1 MRTHKFQ
8 SVKLSRALTILFFFT
23 MIFSFKSKAQVFD
36 SLLNI
41 YEEQF
46 PHEKIHIHFDRM
58 MYNTGETIFYKLYVL
73 SGMEWTSLSKNI
85 YVNWY
90 DGNGNYIKQTAAPL
104 FQSSA
109 KGSFEIPA
117 NYKGNFLRVKAYTR
131 WMLNEDSI
139 FLYEKNIPIND
150 GVVSKVKNIS
160 SPKTRVDI
168 FPEGGNFVEGLI
180 NKLAFKATNNFGTP
194 VFIKG
199 FLVNDKNKVLDT
211 LKVLHDGMGVFKLR
225 PNTGEKYYLNWTD
238 ENGQKGNSPIAAASK
253 EGVILKISMDNEKAY
268 AQVERTLDVPASY
281 KHMRLIVHQNQH
293 LIYNVEF
300 KGEERQ
306 VQKVALPIDELPT
319 GVVQFSLFTNDWLP
333 IAERIILVNNRLH
346 EYNANLNVGIANINK
361 RGKNVLEIIVKDTA
375 ASNMSIAITDASIVM
390 PEQQTIYSDFLL
402 SSDIKGKVYNPAYY
416 FSSDA
421 DSIAAHLDLVMLTNG
436 WRRFDWAKLKA
447 GLLPTLTYPRETE
460 LMKLTGKL
468 YGGTIAKSTDNLLL
482 NLIIH
487 AKDSSNKMLF
497 VPVGKDG
504 NFEDKSVFYYDTSR
518 IYYSLNGKSKL
529 DNQTV
534 VRFENGLLKQEFAKI
549 QVDPSGFQNYTT
561 DSIARAK
568 LNLFLVEQEKQRKL
582 LASITLAEVV
592 VKARVKSPVQLLEEK
607 YARGL
612 FAGGDGTSFDL
623 TSDGIAIAAVDV
635 LTFLQAKV
643 PGLNISVAGSQASAT
658 WRGSKTDF
666 FVNEFSTPIEQIQNM
681 NIAEIAFIKAI
692 RPPFFGS
699 SGGGSGG
706 SGGAIAIYTKRG
718 GANKGSNAN
727 SKGMENIVLG
737 GYSVFKEFFHP
748 EYDKPTA
755 SFETDNRTTLYWN
768 PYVLTN
774 KRSPRVRIEFYNND
788 ISKKLQIVLEGMNA
802 DGKLTRVVKSIE

>member
-1 MRTHKFQ
+1 
-8 SVKLSRALTILFFFT
+8 

-46 PHEKIHIHFDRM
+46 PHEKIHIHFDRT

-73 SGMEWTSLSKNI
+73 SGMEWTSLSKNV

-150 GVVSKVKNIS
+150 GVVSKVKTITT
-160 SPKTRVDI
+160 PKTRVDI

>member
-1 MRTHKFQ
+1 
-8 SVKLSRALTILFFFT
+8 

-150 GVVSKVKNIS
+150 GVVSKVKTITT
-160 SPKTRVDI
+160 PKTRVDI

-268 AQVERTLDVPASY
+268 AQVERTLDVQASY

-361 RGKNVLEIIVKDTA
+361 RGKNIIEIIVKDTA

-436 WRRFDWAKLKA
+436 WRRFDWAKVKA

-497 VPVGKDG
+497 VPLAKDG
-504 NFEDKSVFYYDTSR
+504 SFEDKSVFFYDTSR
-518 IYYSLNGKSKL
+518 VYYSINGKSKL
-529 DNQTV
+529 ENQSV
-534 VRFENGLLKQEFAKI
+534 VQFENGLLKQEFKKL
-549 QVDPSGFQNYTT
+549 QVEPDGFQSYTT
-561 DSIARAK
+561 DSLARAK
-568 LNLFLVEQEKQRKL
+568 LNLFFLEQEKQRKL
-582 LASITLAEVV
+582 LASMTLSEVV
-592 VKARVKSPVQLLEEK
+592 VKSRVKTPVQLLEEK

-612 FAGGDGTSFDL
+612 FSGTDGTSFDL
-623 TSDGIAIAAVDV
+623 SSDGMAVGAIDV
-635 LTFLQAKV
+635 LSFLQARV
-643 PGLNISVAGSQASAT
+643 PGLSISVGGSQASAT

-666 FVNEFSTPIEQIQNM
+666 FVNEFNTPIEQVQNM
-681 NIAEIAFIKAI
+681 NIADIAFIKAI

-699 SGGGSGG
+699 SNGSSGG

-718 GANKGSNAN
+718 GANKSNNLN
-727 SKGMENIVLG
+727 SKGMEYVVLG
-737 GYSVFKEFFHP
+737 GYSIFKEFFHP

-755 SFETDNRTTLYWN
+755 SFEADNRTTLYWN

-802 DGKLTRVVKSIE
+802 NGKLARVVKYIE